1 MANKPL
7 DRRTGLQTCIF
18 AVMLSGNIERI
29 WGKFVMMV
37 LNLLRF
43 LSIWCHSISIPCC
56 LITRTPFI
64 LCLLKMK
71 VTGSVNG
78 VKHFYLTFFP
88 LLYLVIIIQDESSS
102 DHEET
107 SLKSSDRIFGLQFR
121 SLSFVS
127 FHARLCFLLM

>member
-7 DRRTGLQTCIF
+7 DCRTGLQTCIF

-121 SLSFVS
+121 FLSFVS